1 MTRGAVIFDCDGVL
15 VDSETIANEV
25 CAAAMTEAGFAITPQ
40 ECRRRYLGMTMRALI
55 QDAEASWS
63 RRFPPGWQE
72 DYNRRVHA
80 RLEAEVTAIP
90 GVADAVDAVVAA
102 GWPVAVA
109 SSSGHAKIALNLG
122 RTGLAD
128 RFAGRIFSGQDV
140 PHGKPAP
147 DVYLLAAR
155 TLGVAPGLCSAI
167 EDSPNGVR
175 AAVAAGMRVFGYA
188 AETDPAELAGLGAV
202 VFRDM
207 AELPTLIGS
216 PPAAGM

>member
-1 MTRGAVIFDCDGVL
+1 MAGGAVIFDCDGVL

-25 CAAAMTEAGFAITPQ
+25 CAAAMTAAGFAITPQ
-40 ECRRRYLGMTMRALI
+40 ECRRRYLGMTMRALMV
-55 QDAEASWS
+55 DAEASWGRS
-63 RRFPPGWQE
+63 FPPGWQ
-72 DYNRRVHA
+72 DAYNRQVNA

-90 GVADAVDAVVAA
+90 GVAEAVDAVIAA

-122 RTGLAD
+122 RTGLAA
-128 RFAGRIFSGQDV
+128 RFAGRVFSGQDV
-140 PHGKPAP
+140 AHGKPAP

-155 TLGVAPGLCSAI
+155 ALGVAPQTCIAV

-188 AETDPAELAGLGAV
+188 AETDPAELAGLGAT
-202 VFRDM
+202 VFTDM
-207 AELPTLIGS
+207 GALPALIGS
-216 PPAAGM
+216 PP

>member
-63 RRFPPGWQE
+63 RRLPPGWQE
-72 DYNRRVHA
+72 DYNHRVHA

-128 RFAGRIFSGQDV
+128 RFARRIFSGQDV

-155 TLGVAPGLCSAI
+155 TLGVAPRLCSAI

-207 AELPTLIGS
+207 AQLPTLIGS

>member
-1 MTRGAVIFDCDGVL
+1 MSLGAVIFDCDGVL

-40 ECRRRYLGMTMRALI
+40 ECRRRYLGMTMRALML
-55 QDAEASWS
+55 DAEASWG
-63 RRFPPGWQE
+63 RPFPPGWQE
-72 DYNRRVHA
+72 DYNARVHA

-90 GVADAVDAVVAA
+90 GVAEAVDAVAAA

-122 RTGLAD
+122 RTGLAA
-128 RFAGRIFSGQDV
+128 RFTGRVFSGQDV

-155 TLGVAPGLCSAI
+155 TLGVAPVHCIAI

-188 AETDPAELAGLGAV
+188 AETDPEELAGLGAE
-202 VFRDM
+202 VFTDM
-207 AELPTLIGS
+207 ARLPGLIGS
-216 PPAAGM
+216 PP

>member
-1 MTRGAVIFDCDGVL
+1 MTGGAVIFDCDGVL

-55 QDAEASWS
+55 QDAEASWG

-122 RTGLAD
+122 RTGLAA
-128 RFAGRIFSGQDV
+128 RFTGRVFSGQDV
-140 PHGKPAP
+140 AHGKPAP

-155 TLGVAPGLCSAI
+155 SLGVDPAHCIAI

-175 AAVAAGMRVFGYA
+175 AAVAAGMRVLGYA
-188 AETDPAELAGLGAV
+188 AETDPAELAGLGAG
-202 VFRDM
+202 VFTDM
-207 AELPTLIGS
+207 AQLPALIGS
-216 PPAAGM
+216 PP

>member
-1 MTRGAVIFDCDGVL
+1 MAGGAVIFDCDGVL

-25 CAAAMTEAGFAITPQ
+25 CAAAMTAAGFAITPQ
-40 ECRRRYLGMTMRALI
+40 ECRRRYLGMTMRALMV
-55 QDAEASWS
+55 DAEASWGRS
-63 RRFPPGWQE
+63 FPPGWQ
-72 DYNRRVHA
+72 DAYSRQVHA

-90 GVADAVDAVVAA
+90 GVAEAVDAVIAA

-122 RTGLAD
+122 RTGLAA
-128 RFAGRIFSGQDV
+128 RFAGRVFSGQDV
-140 PHGKPAP
+140 AHGKPAP

-155 TLGVAPGLCSAI
+155 ALGVAPQTCIAV

-188 AETDPAELAGLGAV
+188 AETDPAELAGLGAT
-202 VFRDM
+202 VFTDM
-207 AELPTLIGS
+207 GALPALIGS
-216 PPAAGM
+216 PP